1 MIKSYSK
8 LKRLNKEKFK
18 VPKSTQDIIPIDTI
32 YKDGIFRMGN
42 KYSKSYRFLDIN
54 YSIASKEEKMN
65 LFLNYGELLN
75 SFDSSTM
82 IKITINNRKIDLKQF
97 KDDILIP
104 LQNNHCDPFIKE
116 YNAMLLDKLAESDDI
131 VQEKYITVTIFK
143 NNIEEARSYFSR
155 MTAELNSHFAKLG
168 SGCIELDMMDRL
180 QILHDFYRGDKDD
193 MLFEL
198 KDFSKKGHSFKDVI
212 CPIEPKFS
220 NKHFKF
226 NDRYGRV
233 LYLSNYSRFIKDSF
247 ISELCDLNKNL
258 MYSMDIISIP
268 TDEAVKEIEN
278 KLLGVNTNITN
289 WQRRQN
295 ANNNFSAVIPYDLE
309 LQREECKEFLDD
321 LTIRDQRMMLCNITI
336 AHLAN
341 DKTELDNDTEI
352 LKSIARKYMCELS
365 TLYFSKRQLDGVVTV
380 LPIGINRLNIV
391 RTLLTESASV
401 FIPFRA
407 QEIMDKG
414 GIWYGQ
420 NAITNNP
427 ILCNKE
433 LLQNPNAFVLGVP
446 GSGKSFITKEEI
458 EFIIM
463 STQDDVLICDP
474 EGEYDPIIKE
484 FKGQIINIAAGSKD
498 HINAMDMEDGYGD
511 SGNPIGD
518 KSQFVM
524 SLFEQL
530 DMNHN
535 GITPIDRSIID
546 RCVSLVYAESFQNH
560 TTPTLKT
567 LRAKLLEQPELEA
580 RSLALKLELFTDG
593 SLDAFA
599 HETNV
604 DVSNRIIS
612 YNIFN
617 LGKQLK
623 TMGLLVITDA
633 MINRVNSNWKK
644 GKRTHVFIDEIHV
657 IFENEESATFFASA
671 WRQFRKRDAYP
682 TGITQNVKY
691 LLSSQQGTS
700 MLSNSEFIVMLN
712 QSPNDRED
720 LAELLKI
727 SEEQMSYITNAQ
739 SGCGL
744 IKYGASLVPFIN
756 KMPKDMYLYKLNSTK
771 PSDYKEMLSRN
782 KKRIVIE
789 Q

>member
-1 MIKSYSK
+1 MIKSYSR
-8 LKRLNKEKFK
+8 LKKQNKDKYK
-18 VPKSTQDIIPIDTI
+18 IPKTVQDTIPIDTI
-32 YKDGIFRMGN
+32 YKDGIFCLGN
-42 KYSKSYRFLDIN
+42 EYSKSYRFLDIN
-54 YSIASKEEKMN
+54 YSIASKEQKKD

-75 SFDSSTM
+75 SLDCSVMT
-82 IKITINNRKIDLKQF
+82 KISVNNRKIDLKQF
-97 KDDILIP
+97 KEDILIP
-104 LQNNHCDPFIKE
+104 LKGDRIDIYRKE
-116 YNAMLLDKLAESDDI
+116 YNQMLLEKIAESDDI
-131 VQEKYITVTIFK
+131 IQEKYITITVFK
-143 NNIEEARSYFSR
+143 NNVNEARSFFSR
-155 MTAELNSHFAKLG
+155 FTTELSAHFTQLG
-168 SGCIELDMMDRL
+168 SSCVELDAIERL
-180 QILHDFYRGDKDD
+180 KILHDFYRSEEDEFMFDLND
-193 MLFEL
+193 SM
-198 KDFSKKGHSFKDVI
+198 KKGHSFKDVI
-212 CPIEPKFS
+212 CPRMPIFS
-220 NKHFKF
+220 NKYFEFDGKF
-226 NDRYGRV
+226 GRV
-233 LYLSNYSRFIKDSF
+233 LYLSNYARFIKDS
-247 ISELCDLNKNL
+247 IVSELCSLNKNL
-258 MYSMDIISIP
+258 IYSMDIITIP
-268 TDEAVKEIEN
+268 TDEAVKEMEN

-295 ANNNFSAVIPYDLE
+295 ANNNFSAVIPYDME
-309 LQREECKEFLDD
+309 MQREECKEFLDD
-321 LTIRDQRMMLCNITI
+321 LTIRDQRMMLCNITLV
-336 AHLAN
+336 HLA
-341 DKTELDNDTEI
+341 DSLEELDNDTEI

-365 TLYFSKRQLDGVVTV
+365 ILYFASRQLDGLVTA
-380 LPIGINRLNIV
+380 LPIGVNKLDIT

-401 FIPFRA
+401 FMPFRA
-407 QEIMDKG
+407 QEIMDIG

-427 ILCNKE
+427 IICNKE
-433 LLQNPNAFVLGVP
+433 LLQNPNTFVLGVP
-446 GSGKSFITKEEI
+446 GAGKSFLTKEEI

-463 STQDDVLICDP
+463 STDDDILICDP
-474 EGEYDPIIKE
+474 EGEYSPIIEE
-484 FKGQIINIAAGSKD
+484 FGGEVIDIAAGSKD
-498 HINAMDMEDGYGD
+498 HINALDMVEGYGE

-530 DMNHN
+530 DNKHRN
-535 GITPIDRSIID
+535 ITPVDRSIID
-546 RCVSLVYAESFQNH
+546 RCVALIYSEAYKTH

-567 LRAKLLEQPELEA
+567 LRQMLLRQPEPEA

-593 SLDAFA
+593 SLDVFA

-604 DVSNRIIS
+604 DISNRIIS

-633 MINRVNSNWKK
+633 MINRVNNNWRK

-657 IFENEESATFFASA
+657 IFENEESATFFSSA

-727 SEEQMSYITNAQ
+727 SEEQLSYITNAPT
-739 SGCGL
+739 GCGL

-756 KMPKDMYLYKLNSTK
+756 KMPHGLLYDLNTTN
-771 PSDYKEMLSRN
+771 PSDRKE
-782 KKRIVIE
+782 KKN